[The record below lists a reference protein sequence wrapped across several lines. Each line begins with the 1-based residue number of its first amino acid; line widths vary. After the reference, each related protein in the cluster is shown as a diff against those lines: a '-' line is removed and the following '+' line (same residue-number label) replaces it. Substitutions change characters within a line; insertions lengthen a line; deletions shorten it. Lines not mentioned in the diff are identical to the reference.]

1 MPPACAMA
9 IAMRASVT
17 VSIAALISG
26 MLSAIVEVSRVRV
39 SACAGSTSE
48 APGTSSTSSKVRA
61 SRSSIA

>member
-1 MPPACAMA
+1 MAM
-9 IAMRASVT
+9 AMRASVT

-26 MLSAIVEVSRVRV
+26 MLSAMVEVSFVRV

-48 APGTSSTSSKVRA
+48 APGTSNTSSNVRA